1 MTAVELYHELQERG
15 VVLTPA
21 PEGTLRYRAPT
32 GVLTPFLREAMR
44 QHKPALLALVAPG
57 TPSLRQWV
65 TGATLTTQT
74 QGVLTLPSPI
84 VHDVPS
90 PPETHVGPLC
100 AVQACRPTTRN
111 QAGEPAST
119 YFHPS
124 GLCVGCYARLRQE
137 YLETKTT
144 VKALLLSLP
153 FRT

>member
-1 MTAVELYHELQERG
+1 MTAVELFDELQERG
-15 VVLTPA
+15 VVLTPE
-21 PEGTLRYRAPT
+21 PEGKLHYRAPA

-44 QHKPALLALVAPG
+44 QHKPALLALLASGV
-57 TPSLRQWV
+57 PSLRQWV

-74 QGVLTLPSPI
+74 VGVVTVLPPI
-84 VHDVPS
+84 YHDTPS
-90 PPETHVGPLC
+90 TPTTSVGAPC
-100 AVQACRPTTRN
+100 SVQACRPTTRN